1 MMPASGYQDG
11 LSPRQAAALFD
22 IRGADCL
29 SDWERQYERGGIE
42 ALAPRRSGKTRS
54 MPEPAITDIGTD
66 GLQSDEAKSREEL
79 AAELAYMRMENAYLK
94 NWRALALG
102 RSNADKAQAVQPL
115 VENHIRFTTKTA
127 SG

>member
-1 MMPASGYQDG
+1 MMSASGYQDG

-42 ALAPRRSGKTRS
+42 ALAPRRSGKSRS

-79 AAELAYMRMENAYLK
+79 AAELAYLRMENAYLK
-94 NWRALALG
+94 NWR
-102 RSNADKAQAVQPL
+102 P
-115 VENHIRFTTKTA
+115 
-127 SG
+127 